1 MAASFRDLRVWQ
13 EAYGL
18 TIELYKATKDF
29 PNDEAYG
36 LTTQLRRA
44 AVSVMAN
51 IAEGHH
57 RSSHKERIQFLVI
70 ARGSVEEIRS
80 HLSVAIGL
88 EYISKS
94 TFENL
99 ENRYSNLGRG
109 INSFILALRK
119 QNS

>member
-1 MAASFRDLRVWQ
+1 MTLA
-13 EAYGL
+13 
-18 TIELYKATKDF
+18 LYKATKEF
-29 PNDEAYG
+29 PGEEVYG
-36 LTTQLRRA
+36 LTAQLRRA

-70 ARGSVEEIRS
+70 ARGSAEEIRS
-80 HLSVAIGL
+80 HISVARGL
-88 EYISKS
+88 GYMSES
-94 TFENL
+94 TYKNI
-99 ENRYSNLGRG
+99 ENRYADLGRG